1 MNDFEQQIWAAVFGA
16 EYVRFRAISERLH
29 SERPKAYLSPEVA
42 CTEYS
47 AAKVALEAVRK
58 FRKLRDES
66 EDAPYLFLEK
76 E

>member
-16 EYVRFRAISERLH
+16 EYVRFRAISEHLH
-29 SERPKAYLSPEVA
+29 HANPKRYVKPVEANCDGLAADVA
-42 CTEYS
+42 M
-47 AAKVALEAVRK
+47 EAVRK
-58 FRKLRDES
+58 FRKLRDS